1 MRIYPNSL
9 QKIILFASLG
19 IFISCN
25 TVLVSKYVKVENI
38 TSLNV
43 GMSKKEVLSNLE
55 NVYPTE
61 ILNGTGNCEI
71 HEYLYVKPHRSLIN
85 ITGVLGRDELKSGN
99 EKYISEN
106 KAVLVYRDKKLSMV
120 YTNGGAKDL
129 SEILSVQNKVKEKC
143 KNELIITKG
152 CTDPLSINFEPNAL
166 EDDGSCEYC
175 DCGMISNPFYNNKRP
190 LSDCNSK
197 CISEDLVDA
206 NGELIKKILGNKEKE
221 CSKCDLIEA
230 LNTSNASITIN
241 VNSKK
246 TKNIDNEISVV
257 QKKSH
262 LKKKLSDFFSFKKKK
277 KSTLNI
283 TTNSVDNSNEN
294 SVTNDN

>member
-1 MRIYPNSL
+1 
-9 QKIILFASLG
+9 
-19 IFISCN
+19 
-25 TVLVSKYVKVENI
+25 
-38 TSLNV
+38 
-43 GMSKKEVLSNLE
+43 
-55 NVYPTE
+55 
-61 ILNGTGNCEI
+61 
-71 HEYLYVKPHRSLIN
+71 
-85 ITGVLGRDELKSGN
+85 
-99 EKYISEN
+99 
-106 KAVLVYRDKKLSMV
+106 
-120 YTNGGAKDL
+120 
-129 SEILSVQNKVKEKC
+129 
-143 KNELIITKG
+143 
-152 CTDPLSINFEPNAL
+152 
-166 EDDGSCEYC
+166 
-175 DCGMISNPFYNNKRP
+175 MISNPFYNNKRP
-190 LSDCNSK
+190 LSNCNSK